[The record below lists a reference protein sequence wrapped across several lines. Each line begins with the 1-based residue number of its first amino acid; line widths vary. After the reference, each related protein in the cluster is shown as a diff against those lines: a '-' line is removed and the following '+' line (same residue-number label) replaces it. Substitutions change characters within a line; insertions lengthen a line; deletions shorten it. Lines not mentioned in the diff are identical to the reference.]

1 MLPMP
6 TIQEVRMVFYC
17 YCTPTR
23 VLWNNHLR
31 VTQQRSILL
40 TYSFFLFFPAIDRNE
55 FIHIMGIACAQILG
69 RMMVYYLILILLV
82 PMVAAFA
89 VHQLAETLPILE
101 TVYGER
107 AAEQAIGM
115 TLFFFVIPILWNT
128 IDQYSQQGL
137 LLHRH
142 DPTTST
148 TTMTMT
154 TTSSSTTESSKEE

>member
-1 MLPMP
+1 
-6 TIQEVRMVFYC
+6 
-17 YCTPTR
+17 
-23 VLWNNHLR
+23 
-31 VTQQRSILL
+31 
-40 TYSFFLFFPAIDRNE
+40 
-55 FIHIMGIACAQILG
+55 MGITCAQILG

-82 PMVAAFA
+82 PMVAAFG

-148 TTMTMT
+148 TTTTTMMT
-154 TTSSSTTESSKEE
+154 TTTISSATTESSKEE